1 VQRCIREIFSRA
13 RELSPTLIF
22 FDEIDSFAAVRSDSV
37 GLMNRVVSQLITE
50 LDCTK
55 NSCVFV
61 LAASNRPELVDPGL
75 LRPGRL
81 DYVLRVPGFTTT
93 EAKIGVFKVNVH
105 FDC

>member
-1 VQRCIREIFSRA
+1 
-13 RELSPTLIF
+13 
-22 FDEIDSFAAVRSDSV
+22 
-37 GLMNRVVSQLITE
+37 MNRVVSQLITE

-93 EAKIGVFKVNVH
+93 EAKIGVFKAITRKFMFETGSVMLGVDKVTH
-105 FDC
+105 KLHSDDLKLQI